1 MKKILISN
9 KKKLNLLS
17 KLIYD
22 CIYLYPHNN
31 LKDKNDVKN
40 KIKYISP
47 DFLNLRENFNS
58 ENIAAKLSEDILREY
73 IGTVPNLFSNQKNY
87 NFIYWDIRK
96 YLSIEIS
103 KYLKSEYLADKITTK
118 ERIDNHKIFL
128 DQENIDFKVLQ
139 LLKKKKLIKYS
150 IPFVSLCKF
159 FFISLFRSILSFVY
173 ILVLP
178 ELKIFFCK
186 NKTEKKINF
195 KLGYN
200 IFYQQNFDEWHG
212 SPDFLIRDKNFDI
225 NQSIFVANSRINV
238 SLNYSKKHKL
248 WINELK
254 KKNYHLIDL
263 SLISRQIS
271 KKKYL
276 NSVYKEAK
284 IVRNFFIKN
293 IKILNLLNVNA
304 ANIISLNINWNIF
317 YQIYSVNHFFS
328 SMICAENITN
338 YMQSQNSS
346 SNFIYFSTTGELLD
360 KRKFKDH
367 TEWIQY
373 SYLKYDNFF
382 GTKLSY
388 KQFKTYENIIINFY
402 DVGNFAVNKIANT
415 DKINVLK
422 NLSISSKTKLIS
434 FYDDTWAFGGTQ
446 SFESYDKFLESIL
459 KISNLNNTWTCIFRP
474 KKNYDYYL
482 RNSND
487 LILEKIDQIIK
498 SDRIIYLDSNFSA
511 KDNIDAHNL
520 IAVSDINIFS
530 PMSSL
535 SYDALCSK
543 KKTIVFD
550 PDKFYNNKKYVHTSS
565 ELLYVQSYN
574 ELLDCLKFWQE
585 SKNDNMI
592 NILNDKLTKNY
603 IDKYCDEKSCERFI
617 NFINN

>member
-1 MKKILISN
+1 MKKILIS
-9 KKKLNLLS
+9 KKSKTNFLS
-17 KLIYD
+17 RFIYEY
-22 CIYLYPHNN
+22 IYLYPSNN
-31 LKDKNDVKN
+31 LKDNKNFKKN
-40 KIKYISP
+40 IKYISP
-47 DFLNLRENFNS
+47 DFINLRENFLS
-58 ENIAAKLSEDILREY
+58 ENIAAKLSKEIIDEY
-73 IGTVPNLFSNQKNY
+73 IGLAPILFSNEKNY

-96 YLSIEIS
+96 YLSIEIA
-103 KYLKSEYLADKITTK
+103 KYLKSEYLADKILKK
-118 ERIDNHKIFL
+118 EKINNQNVFI

-139 LLKKKKLIKYS
+139 LLKKKKIVKYS
-150 IPFVSLCKF
+150 IPFFSLCKF
-159 FFISLFRSILSFVY
+159 FFISLFRSIFSFVY
-173 ILVLP
+173 ILTLP
-178 ELKIFFCK
+178 ELKIFFCG
-186 NKTEKKINF
+186 NQTKKQLNF
-195 KLGYN
+195 KIGYN
-200 IFYQQNFDEWHG
+200 IFYQQDFDEWHG
-212 SPDFLIRDKNFDI
+212 SPDFFIRDKNFDI

-238 SLNYSKKHKL
+238 SPNYLKNYRIWIKK
-248 WINELK
+248 LK

-263 SLISRQIS
+263 DLISRQIS

-284 IVRNFFIKN
+284 MVRNFFLKN
-293 IKILNLLNVNA
+293 IKILNLLNINA
-304 ANIISLNINWNIF
+304 ANIIFLNINWNIF
-317 YQIYSVNHFFS
+317 FQIYNVNHFFS

-338 YMQSQNSS
+338 YMQSQKSS

-360 KRKFKDH
+360 KRKFQDH

-388 KQFKTYENIIINFY
+388 KQFKSYENNIINFY
-402 DVGNFAVNKIANT
+402 DVGNFAVKKIVNT

-422 NLSISSKTKLIS
+422 NLNISNDTKLIS

-446 SFESYDKFLESIL
+446 SFKSYELFLESIL
-459 KISNLNNTWTCIFRP
+459 KISNINNTWTCIFRP
-474 KKNYDYYL
+474 KKNYDHYL

-550 PDKFYNNKKYVHTSS
+550 PDKFYNNKNYVHTCS

-574 ELLDCLKFWQE
+574 ELLNCLKFWQE

-592 NILNDKLTKNY
+592 NVLNDKLTKNY